1 MDIIRIGTTDNGR
14 RRPRR
19 NGASALLG
27 AAFVLLTACSG
38 SGPTVVVEGEAL
50 SFVDEVFEFSVD
62 NDLEY
67 GSALDENGVQEILLL
82 NLFQPTD
89 DSRTLRP
96 AVIWLHGGSYKQGH
110 RAQMTEFAQRFARRG
125 FVSASV
131 SYRLRENAVFDYT
144 DPDDSLGNVVKR
156 EAQHDV
162 QAAVRWL
169 RANAADLRI
178 HASHIYV
185 VGYSAGGT
193 ASLRVAAG
201 SDDPG
206 SSGNAGL
213 SSRTAGT
220 VGIAASLE
228 PGMLE
233 AALGSTLL
241 IHGENDAK
249 VPIAGVTEACALV
262 TQCELVVVPLGE
274 HDMLTPAKETI
285 IAEAAAFLH
294 RLTEGQ

>member
-1 MDIIRIGTTDNGR
+1 MDIIRIGTPNNGR
-14 RRPRR
+14 QRPRR
-19 NGASALLG
+19 TGAYALLG
-27 AAFVLLTACSG
+27 AVFALLTACSG
-38 SGPTVVVEGEAL
+38 SSPTVVVEGEAL
-50 SFVDEVFEFSVD
+50 SFVDEVFAFSVD

-67 GSALDENGVQEILLL
+67 GSALDENGVQEILRL

-89 DSRTLRP
+89 DARALRP
-96 AVIWLHGGSYKQGH
+96 AIIWLHGGSYKQGH
-110 RAQMTEFAQRFARRG
+110 RAQMNEFAQRFARRG

-169 RANAADLRI
+169 LANAADLRI

-185 VGYSAGGT
+185 AGYSAGGT
-193 ASLRVAAG
+193 AALRVAAG

-206 SSGNAGL
+206 ASGNPGL

-233 AALGSTLL
+233 AGTGSTLL

-262 TQCELVVVPLGE
+262 TRCELVAVPLGE
-274 HDMLTPAKETI
+274 HDMLTPAKEAI
-285 IAEAAAFLH
+285 IAAAAAFLH
-294 RLTEGQ
+294 RLTEAH